1 MIWSLSYLTSF
12 THQKG
17 CFSFVQK
24 KINYDGSYQM
34 HYKNFE
40 INQKMPLK
48 PIFGQFNVSL
58 WQK

>member
-1 MIWSLSYLTSF
+1 MIRSLSYLTSF

-24 KINYDGSYQM
+24 KKNYDGSYQM